1 MNLSRNLSG
10 KDLIKL
16 LRKLGYEQTR
26 QVGSHIRLTTN
37 EHGIHHI
44 TIPNHKPI
52 KLGTLSGILKD
63 VGQHFG
69 MTKDEVWKAIYKK

>member
-1 MNLSRNLSG
+1 MSLPRNISG

-16 LRKLGYEQTR
+16 LTKLDYEQTR
-26 QVGSHIRLTTN
+26 QVGSHIRLTTSRN
-37 EHGIHHI
+37 GTHHV

-69 MTKDEVWKAIYKK
+69 KTKDEIWEIIRKK